1 MIARWSD
8 RALRDLEEA
17 HSFLNERNPPAARQF
32 VQRILAS
39 VESVERFTL
48 LGVHG
53 RTLDT
58 REYVVP
64 HTRYIIVYRVG
75 RESVQ
80 ILRVLHSSRNYP
92 GD

>member
-1 MIARWSD
+1 MARWSD
-8 RALRDLEEA
+8 MALRDLEEA
-17 HSFLNERNPPAARQF
+17 HAFLNERNPPAARQF
-32 VQRILAS
+32 VERILAA
-39 VESVERFTL
+39 VETVERFTL
-48 LGVHG
+48 LGVRG

-64 HTRYIIVYRVG
+64 HTRVYRVG